1 MKLVFVH
8 QRFYPEIA
16 GAAIRLTELAVGL
29 SDHGFEIT
37 VLTSLPYRST
47 ESQIPRKEIYKNIF
61 IDRISKTNFNKNSRL
76 GRIWDAISFFIAAF
90 IKVLARYPKSTVL
103 VGSDPPFLPF
113 LGWLT
118 HKICGQKYALL
129 IFDIYPDLAIQLGY
143 LKRKSAVAQLWEWM
157 NRCSFA
163 NAATIITPGES
174 MKEVLAKKIN
184 LSNDQSKIQ
193 VIPTW
198 EDVDMIRPLPKN
210 ENWFCKEHH
219 LLEKTI
225 VLYSGNMGLAHDL
238 VSIIEAA
245 RLLQEKR
252 EILFLFIGEGGQ
264 KKLLVD
270 FVRRRKME
278 NVRFLSYQPPET
290 MPYSLTSG
298 DIALISMKSEAK
310 GLCFPSKLQ
319 TALASGQAIVGI
331 VPPETEVAELIESED
346 CGIRA
351 NPGEP
356 KEIARAILTLSE
368 DRARLLKYQRNAR
381 LAFEAHFMK
390 ERLIQDYATLLESI
404 SRKTPELAESI

>member
-8 QRFYPEIA
+8 QHFYPEIA
-16 GAAIRLTELAVGL
+16 GAVIRLTELAIDL
-29 SDHGFEIT
+29 SDYRFEIT
-37 VLTSLPYRST
+37 VITSLPYGPT
-47 ESQIPRKEIYKNIF
+47 ENKIPRKETYKKIS
-61 IDRISKTNFNKNSRL
+61 IDRVSKSNFNKNSRL

-90 IKVLARYPKSTVL
+90 INILTRHHKSILL

-118 HKICGQKYALL
+118 YKICGQKYALL
-129 IFDIYPDLAIQLGY
+129 IFDIYPDLAVQLGY
-143 LKRKSAVAQLWEWM
+143 LKRKGVVTQLWEWM
-157 NRCSFA
+157 NRCSLA
-163 NAATIITPGES
+163 NAIAVITPGIT
-174 MKEVLAKKIN
+174 MKEVLARKIN
-184 LSNDQSKIQ
+184 SPSDCSKIR

-198 EDVDMIRPLPKN
+198 EDGDTIKPILKN

-219 LLEKTI
+219 LLDKTI

-245 RLLQEKR
+245 CLLKEKR

-264 KKLLVD
+264 KKLLMD
-270 FVRRRKME
+270 LVRRKKME
-278 NVRFLSYQPPET
+278 NVRFLPYQPPET
-290 MPYSLTSG
+290 IPYSLASG
-298 DIALISMKSEAK
+298 DIALISMKSEVK

-319 TALASGQAIVGI
+319 TALASGQAIVGV

-356 KEIARAILTLSE
+356 KEIAQAILTLSE
-368 DRARLLKYQRNAR
+368 DRNRLSKYQRNAR
-381 LAFEAHFMK
+381 RAFEVHFRK
-390 ERLIQDYATLLESI
+390 DRLIQNYVTLFESI
-404 SRKTPELAESI
+404 SRKIPELVESI